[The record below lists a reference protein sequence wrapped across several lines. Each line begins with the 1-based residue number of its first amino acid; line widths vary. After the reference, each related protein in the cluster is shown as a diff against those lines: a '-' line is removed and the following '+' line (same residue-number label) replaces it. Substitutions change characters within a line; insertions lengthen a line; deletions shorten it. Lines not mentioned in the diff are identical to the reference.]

1 LKEMFWWWTLQI
13 LNWRKRHMRMCGC
26 SQNSTGA
33 NWIPWERSSKRNL
46 LWCLTREIV
55 VKGSDLQNI
64 CPTLSKLLV
73 QILTMFVST
82 YCCKSA
88 FSNKK
93 W

>member
-55 VKGSDLQNI
+55 V
-64 CPTLSKLLV
+64 
-73 QILTMFVST
+73 
-82 YCCKSA
+82 
-88 FSNKK
+88 
-93 W
+93 